1 MKTAKNEQGTPHTE
15 KKIAANI
22 GYESGNCVTCHYF
35 DPNYHGGYCDK
46 HRCDTDPG
54 ATCRDYWRR

>member
-1 MKTAKNEQGTPHTE
+1 MKNVANEQEKVCRVDGTNVH
-15 KKIAANI
+15 IC
-22 GYESGNCVTCHYF
+22 YDSGNCVTCHYF
-35 DPNYHGGYCDK
+35 DSNYHGGYCDK

>member
-1 MKTAKNEQGTPHTE
+1 MEIKTERQAKNYIH
-15 KKIAANI
+15 KHNVNI
-22 GYESGNCVTCHYF
+22 CYESGNCVTCHWF
-35 DPNYHGGYCDK
+35 DANYHGGYCDK